1 MNFYSMD
8 VYEIERY
15 IRNNSIEA
23 STLTTVLL
31 DKLKEV
37 TGKFENLKEVLYE
50 LDLSDDA
57 QTLED
62 ELRTVYYDWDQD
74 QTELKML
81 KIENEG
87 LRNELKLLDNLTD
100 YQHDEIEALQNDINV
115 LKESFAN

>member
-23 STLTTVLL
+23 STLTTVLI

-37 TGKFENLKEVLYE
+37 SAKYERIAEVLYE

-57 QTLED
+57 RTLED
-62 ELRTVYYDWDQD
+62 ELRTVYYDWDCD
-74 QTELKML
+74 RAELK
-81 KIENEG
+81 
-87 LRNELKLLDNLTD
+87 
-100 YQHDEIEALQNDINV
+100 ALQNEINV
-115 LKESFAN
+115 LKETLSN